1 MDESAPAPRM
11 RPEFAILVDWL
22 RVSGRMAEVD
32 YARLLHD
39 VVALTRRAALLTDG
53 QVDVDTLT
61 RACDAVQAHLA
72 AAVREHDAAA
82 QALLLQ
88 GVVLL
93 ARGLGYNPTCFL
105 VAGGVLTEDEIED
118 YVAAETW
125 RNPRPP
131 T

>member
-1 MDESAPAPRM
+1 M